1 MPDLTLTFDNPLPES
16 IQTGDQAWFLDIGGA
31 GQEISLGPIT
41 SITPGPPQWTIII
54 DIAVGA
60 AVPTVADFIFYVKDP
75 IGKVGQLK
83 GYYAEAQFRNNTTAY
98 AELFS
103 VGSEIFESSK

>member
-1 MPDLTLTFDNPLPES
+1 MPDLTLTFNNQLPEG
-16 IQTGDQAWFLDIGGA
+16 IQTGDKAWFLDISTGL
-31 GQEISLGPIT
+31 EISLGPIT
-41 SITPGPPQWTIII
+41 SITPGPPQWIIII
-54 DIAVGA
+54 DIAAGA
-60 AVPTVADFIFYVKDP
+60 AVPTTADFIFYVKDP

-103 VGSEIFESSK
+103 VGTEVFESSK